1 MPQRGNKVA
10 LLGAFCLFLST
21 IEYMIPKPL
30 PFMRLGIANLPLMLA
45 LDILPISGF
54 FLLVAIKIFGQALI
68 TGSLFSYIFLF
79 SLSGTVL
86 SSFVMLSLH
95 RLFRKNIGFVG
106 IGTAGAMIS
115 TMAQIALASVF
126 VFGRSAL
133 LIAPPF
139 LAASL
144 VTGVTLGAFCEYFAD
159 KSVWMRRLQNFGEES
174 TRGVPEESE
183 PRTKT
188 IAVTARVRCSVQGDF
203 FRGSSRD
210 LFIAGLIMVPSL
222 VFNPST
228 GGRVVQF
235 LLLSAFTVLTGRK
248 NNVLMMSLMT
258 FGIVFFN
265 LLVPYG
271 QVLCSFGI
279 FRLTKGALL
288 TGIRRA
294 ATVQGLFMLSKAC
307 IGRDL
312 RIPGKFGSLISESF
326 RIFAFLGQ
334 RGEYLKRGKEWKNHE
349 KIVGRI
355 DALLSELQVFPES
368 AEMIST
374 SRSRPRD
381 IAILCA
387 TVVLVWMPS
396 VLALLISR

>member
-1 MPQRGNKVA
+1 MPQHGNKVA

-30 PFMRLGIANLPLMLA
+30 PFMRLGVANLPLMLA
-45 LDILPISGF
+45 LDLLPASSF

-68 TGSLFSYIFLF
+68 TGSLFSYVFLF

-86 SSFVMLSLH
+86 SSLVMFALH
-95 RLFRKNIGFVG
+95 RLFRKNISFIG
-106 IGTAGAMIS
+106 IGTAGAMVS
-115 TMAQIALASVF
+115 NTVQIALASMF
-126 VFGRSAL
+126 VFGRGAL

-139 LAASL
+139 LGAGLA
-144 VTGVTLGAFCEYFAD
+144 TGLALGVFCEYFAD
-159 KSVWMRRLQNFGEES
+159 KSEWLRKLRVSDGEVLSCGASEMY
-174 TRGVPEESE
+174 TQAVVVPAK
-183 PRTKT
+183 R
-188 IAVTARVRCSVQGDF
+188 

-210 LFIAGLIMVPSL
+210 LFIAGLIMAPAL

-235 LLLSAFTVLTGRK
+235 LLFWLFAALLGRK
-248 NNVLMMSLMT
+248 NNVLVMFLVIASV
-258 FGIVFFN
+258 VFFN

-271 QVLCSFGI
+271 QVLGSFGG

-294 ATVQGLFMLSKAC
+294 VTVQGLFMLSKVC
-307 IGRDL
+307 VSGDL
-312 RIPGKFGSLISESF
+312 RVPGRFGSLISESF

-334 RGEYLKRGKEWKNHE
+334 RGEHLKRREAWKNRE
-349 KIVGRI
+349 RLIDRL
-355 DALLSELQVFPES
+355 DALLFELGGLS
-368 AEMIST
+368 AGVETASV

-381 IAILCA
+381 IVVLCAAIL
-387 TVVLVWMPS
+387 
-396 VLALLISR
+396 LAWIPQALPTLRVF